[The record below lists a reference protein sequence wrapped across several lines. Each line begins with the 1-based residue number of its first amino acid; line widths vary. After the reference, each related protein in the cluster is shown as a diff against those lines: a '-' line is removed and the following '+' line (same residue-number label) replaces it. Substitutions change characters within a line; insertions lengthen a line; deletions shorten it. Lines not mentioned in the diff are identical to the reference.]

1 MTNARYIQCW
11 VLCSCAYKDG
21 KRQRDRLKQEKRNTW
36 CHSMV
41 AKSKLNL
48 DQKPQVDI
56 KLSSNIPFNW
66 NYTIVMRA
74 LQLVPMPLYLLIHI
88 KSHRIARQCTAWVC
102 MCLVFCHSI
111 RIHSW
116 WNGSFSLS
124 LPSLTVFVY
133 VLRLLFLFA
142 YLFVCSFARWFIH
155 APFKLKLNSFSF
167 KYFLSRWMEL
177 IF

>member
-11 VLCSCAYKDG
+11 VFCSCAYKDG
-21 KRQRDRLKQEKRNTW
+21 RRQRDRLKQEKRNTW

-116 WNGSFSLS
+116 WNDSFSLS
-124 LPSLTVFVY
+124 LFFGCVCVCFKAFVFIC
-133 VLRLLFLFA
+133 
-142 YLFVCSFARWFIH
+142 LFVCVLVRSLIH
-155 APFKLKLNSFSF
+155 SYTPFKLKLNSFSF